1 MKVGISGAGIAGLT
15 AAIALQQAGIAYTL
29 YEAAS
34 EIKPVG
40 AGIALAGNAIKAFKK
55 LGIEEAIMSKGRLLD
70 AFVINDP
77 TGKLISKTDSR
88 SVGLKYRADNFT
100 IHRADLHEALLAFV
114 NKKNLR
120 INKRCINFEENGN
133 RLVLHFADG
142 STDEV
147 DYLLACDGIHSPIRK
162 KLLPQASPRYAQ
174 YTCWRAVVE
183 MPHLELNEASETWG
197 TTGRFGIVPLNK
209 NQVYWFACIPAKAQD
224 PVLKNYTSTDL
235 LRHFDGFHAPIP
247 EILLHTRTEQLIHGD
262 ICDLKPLNRF
272 AFGKILLMG
281 DAAHATTP
289 NMGQGAC
296 QAIEDA
302 AVLAS
307 ELEHNHASFENLFL
321 AFEKRRLER
330 TSSIIVRSHKIGQVA
345 QIQNAWLAA
354 VRNFVLR
361 ALPEEVNEKGL
372 KSLLDVEF

>member
-1 MKVGISGAGIAGLT
+1 MKIGISGAGIAGLT
-15 AAIALQQAGIAYTL
+15 AAIALQQAGIAYTI

-40 AGIALAGNAIKAFKK
+40 AGIALAANAIKAFKK
-55 LGIEEAIMSKGRLLD
+55 LGIDEAIMSKGRLLD
-70 AFVINDP
+70 AFVIKDS
-77 TGKLISKTDSR
+77 TGKVITKTDSR
-88 SVGLKYRADNFT
+88 SLALKYGADNFA

-114 NKKNLR
+114 NNKNLR
-120 INKRCINFEENGN
+120 TNKRCIDFEENGD

-162 KLLPQASPRYAQ
+162 KLLPETNPRFAG

-183 MPHLELNEASETWG
+183 MSDLPLNETSETWG
-197 TTGRFGIVPLNK
+197 TAGRIGIVPLTK
-209 NQVYWFACIPAKAQD
+209 NQVYWFACIPAKAHD
-224 PVLKNYTSTDL
+224 AGMKNYTTTDL
-235 LRHFDGFHAPIP
+235 LRHFGGFHAPVG
-247 EILLHTRTEQLIHGD
+247 EILRHTRDEQLIHGD

-307 ELEHNHASFENLFL
+307 ELQRGHASLEQLFL
-321 AFEKRRLER
+321 AFEKRRLGR
-330 TSSIIVRSHKIGQVA
+330 TRSIIVRSRKIGQVA
-345 QIQNAWLAA
+345 QVQNAWLAA
-354 VRNFVLR
+354 FRNFVLR
-361 ALPEEVNEKGL
+361 ALPVGANEKGL

>member
-1 MKVGISGAGIAGLT
+1 MKVGITGAGIAGLT

-40 AGIALAGNAIKAFKK
+40 AGIALAANAIKAFKK
-55 LGIEEAIMSKGRLLD
+55 LGIDEVIMSKGRLLD

-77 TGKLISKTDSR
+77 TGKVITKTDSR
-88 SVGLKYRADNFT
+88 AVGLKYGADNFT

-114 NKKNLR
+114 NQENLR
-120 INKRCINFEENGN
+120 TNKRCMNFEENGD
-133 RLVLHFADG
+133 RLVLHFTDG

-162 KLLPQASPRYAQ
+162 KLLPESKPRYAG

-183 MPHLELNEASETWG
+183 MPDLPLNEASETWG
-197 TTGRFGIVPLNK
+197 SAGRFGIVPLTK
-209 NQVYWFACIPAKAQD
+209 NQVYWFACISAEAHD
-224 PVLKNYTSTDL
+224 AVMKNYTTTDL
-235 LRHFDGFHAPIP
+235 LRYFSDFHASVG
-247 EILLHTRTEQLIHGD
+247 EILRHTRDEQLIHGD

-307 ELEHNHASFENLFL
+307 ELQRGHTSLENLFL
-321 AFEKRRLER
+321 AFEKRRVER
-330 TSSIIVRSHKIGQVA
+330 TKGIIVRSRAIGRVA
-345 QIQNAWLAA
+345 QLQNAWLAA
-354 VRNFVLR
+354 FRNFALR
-361 ALPEEVNEKGL
+361 ALPAGANEKGL